1 MDPQGPPHY
10 RAAAVKQYLDTH
22 PEVERFVIM
31 DDRYRKEFDRIFPDQ
46 FVHTTRF
53 IDESDALRA
62 RQILS
67 GGPVTQE
74 NRPFVPFVFP
84 GIRSP

>member
-1 MDPQGPPHY
+1 
-10 RAAAVKQYLDTH
+10 
-22 PEVERFVIM
+22 M
-31 DDRYRKEFDRIFPDQ
+31 DDRYGEEFDRIFPDQ

-62 RQILS
+62 HQILS

-84 GIRSP
+84 GIRSS

>member
-1 MDPQGPPHY
+1 MDTQGPPHY
-10 RAAAVKQYLDTH
+10 RAGEVKQYLDTH

-46 FVHTTRF
+46 FVHTRSF

-74 NRPFVPFVFP
+74 NRPFVPLVFR
-84 GIRSP
+84 GDRSP

>member
-1 MDPQGPPHY
+1 M
-10 RAAAVKQYLDTH
+10 
-22 PEVERFVIM
+22 I
-31 DDRYRKEFDRIFPDQ
+31 
-46 FVHTTRF
+46 TTRF

-62 RQILS
+62 HQILS

-84 GIRSP
+84 GIRSS